1 MTDEDPIAGEF
12 HIVEYPIA
20 GPARQFQ
27 VTLTSGTMLGV
38 HTDPIERIV
47 QLDMVPPGHDSAAA
61 TAELTETEAAAFG
74 SLLAGMR
81 FITSSYR
88 APYTGGAVEVRTAT
102 IPAGSPA
109 VGRLVGE
116 LAEIM
121 GPGAHDDVRVLAV
134 VREGTPDLVESPDRP
149 CEPGDR
155 LIVVSRPGAF
165 EPFERHL
172 LG

>member
-1 MTDEDPIAGEF
+1 MTVDGPIEGEF

-27 VTLTSGTMLGV
+27 VTLTSGTTLGV

-47 QLDMVPPGHDSAAA
+47 QFDVVPPDRDSATA
-61 TAELTETEAAAFG
+61 TVELTETEAAAFG

-88 APYTGGAVEVRTAT
+88 APHTGGAVEVRTAT

-109 VGRLVGE
+109 VGRPVGR

-121 GPGAHDDVRVLAV
+121 PPEVRDDVTVVAV

-165 EPFERHL
+165 EPFERQL